1 MLEQQLMANMTVLEG
16 IVEEV
21 AQELYQK
28 LWNAIPAEEQTED
41 SSKAIGLNSRETTLF
56 VIQNFM
62 NKFNAAAEE
71 LKDQEEVLT
80 PEAHIVK

>member
-1 MLEQQLMANMTVLEG
+1 MTILES
-16 IVEEV
+16 IIEEV

-28 LWNAIPAEEQTED
+28 LWNAIPPQEQTED
-41 SSKAIGLNSRETTLF
+41 SSRAIGLNSRETTIF

-80 PEAHIVK
+80 PEPHIVK

>member
-1 MLEQQLMANMTVLEG
+1 MTVLEG

-41 SSKAIGLNSRETTLF
+41 SSRAIGLNSRETTLF

-80 PEAHIVK
+80 PEVHIVK